1 MDLQLAGHTAVVAGG
16 ARGIGRAI
24 ATAFAAEKAN
34 VALIDLDPE
43 TGDLAR
49 GLGRDHG
56 VQVMAHVLDVTD
68 FRALERSAREIAASF
83 GRIDHIAYAAAIG
96 SGKFG
101 FPFWKLEPADW
112 DRVLRV
118 NVGGAVQLTHAFVPA
133 LVAACS
139 GSLLFLA
146 SVAGGQSR
154 TVVTNSLIFSKRSAN
169 LPPCGGRPK

>member
-1 MDLQLAGHTAVVAGG
+1 M
-16 ARGIGRAI
+16 GIGRAI

-43 TGDLAR
+43 TGNLAP

-83 GRIDHIAYAAAIG
+83 ARIDHVIHAAAIG